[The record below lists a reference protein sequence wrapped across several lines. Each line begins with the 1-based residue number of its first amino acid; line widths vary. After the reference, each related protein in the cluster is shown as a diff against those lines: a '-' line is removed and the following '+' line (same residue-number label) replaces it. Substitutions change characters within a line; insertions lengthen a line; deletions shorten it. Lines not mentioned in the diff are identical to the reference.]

1 MKTIG
6 YKLFIAIYF
15 CFQGNNLFAQK
26 VLNEAT
32 IVYDISIESTS
43 PNEMSKAFQGAI
55 FTVYVKA
62 GKSKTVMQSSLGT
75 ESYLYDTKSE
85 KGNILKEYSGQ
96 KLLIPLTKANW
107 ETRNQLFYNLKFDL
121 KEDSKVINGYSSKKA
136 AVISSP
142 QNFKE
147 IFYSTEFKL
156 VNNEYN
162 NALPGLPGIP
172 VQYKM
177 ILNEVNFVYTLKTIN
192 YDQVS
197 LSVFDLPTTGF
208 RVIDYDAAK
217 KIKAGE

>member
-1 MKTIG
+1 
-6 YKLFIAIYF
+6 
-15 CFQGNNLFAQK
+15 
-26 VLNEAT
+26 
-32 IVYDISIESTS
+32 
-43 PNEMSKAFQGAI
+43 
-55 FTVYVKA
+55 
-62 GKSKTVMQSSLGT
+62 MQSSLGT